1 MDSKNIL
8 VVGLK
13 GTLVAFEKNSG
24 RRLWSTKLKS
34 SVTADF
40 VSVLVDDELAYAHTG
55 GEIFCVDLFSG
66 NGVWSDQLPGMG
78 YGIASLALPGVSTSI
93 PTAAALKAQEAA
105 HHAATA
111 HSS

>member
-34 SVTADF
+34 SMSSEF
-40 VSVLVDDELAYAHTG
+40 VSVLVDDELVYAHTG

-78 YGIASLALPGVSTSI
+78 YGIASLALSGMSTSI
-93 PTAAALKAQEAA
+93 PTAAALKAEEEANHTSA
-105 HHAATA
+105 A